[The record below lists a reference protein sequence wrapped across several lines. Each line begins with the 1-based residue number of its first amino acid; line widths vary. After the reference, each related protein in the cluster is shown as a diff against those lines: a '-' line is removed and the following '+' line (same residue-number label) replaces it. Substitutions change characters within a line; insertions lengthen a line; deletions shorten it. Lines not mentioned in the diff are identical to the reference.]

1 MSKYRTQKMK
11 KLLFP
16 GLILTASIFFLSIFP
31 VQAGSIDPQV
41 VYATPTPNAD
51 GRIIY
56 VVKASDNCSSISFLT
71 GVPLD
76 EIKRLN
82 NLKEDCALQE
92 GQKLLLGIAAKQAAQ
107 PTATPPNQVPTPTL
121 EPGSGKIC
129 VLLFN
134 DVNGNAVPDGG
145 EAPLAGG
152 AISVT
157 DREGKVSLTNKT
169 DAKAAICF
177 KDLLEGDYNISVAI
191 PEGYNAT
198 SVLNV
203 PLKLNGGD
211 NSTLDFGAQISSKAV
226 EPVTG
231 GSNTTENRSPL
242 LGIVGAVL
250 VLGGIGLGIYV
261 ARLSRHR

>member
-1 MSKYRTQKMK
+1 MK
-11 KLLFP
+11 KLLLT
-16 GLILTASIFFLSIFP
+16 GLILTASILFLTIFP

-41 VYATPTPNAD
+41 VFGTPTPNAD

-71 GVPLD
+71 NVSID
-76 EIKRLN
+76 EIRRLN

-92 GQKLLLGIAAKQAAQ
+92 GQQLLLGIADKPAVQ

-121 EPGSGKIC
+121 EPGSGQIC

-145 EAPLAGG
+145 EVPLAGG

-157 DREGKVSLTNKT
+157 DREGKVSLTNQT
-169 DAKAAICF
+169 DAAAPICF

-191 PEGYNAT
+191 PEGFNAT

-203 PLKLNGGD
+203 PLKLYGGD
-211 NSTLDFGAQISSKAV
+211 NSTLDFGAQVSSKAP
-226 EPVTG
+226 ETGPGTTTTG
-231 GSNTTENRSPL
+231 GGSPL
-242 LGIVGAVL
+242 LGIIGAVL
-250 VLGGIGLGIYV
+250 VLGGIGLGVYV
-261 ARLSRHR
+261 VRLSRHR